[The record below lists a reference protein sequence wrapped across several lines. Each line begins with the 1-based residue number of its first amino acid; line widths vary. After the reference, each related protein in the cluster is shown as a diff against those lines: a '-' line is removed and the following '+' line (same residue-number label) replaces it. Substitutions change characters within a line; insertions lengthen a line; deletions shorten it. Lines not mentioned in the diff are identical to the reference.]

1 MKKLILLLAAALLAA
16 SFILPAIAA
25 PHEFPKGSPK
35 FLTDYKA
42 AIEQSKK
49 EGKPAILVFSAAWCP
64 PCQTMKKSVYP
75 SKEVA
80 ALHDK
85 FVWAYL
91 DVDEDANS
99 KAAQQYA
106 VQGIPHVQFVD
117 PSGKDLGNQVGSTTP
132 GDFAGTLNKVLKKAA
147 K

>member
-1 MKKLILLLAAALLAA
+1 MKKLILLAAAALIAAAFIMPALAA
-16 SFILPAIAA
+16 S
-25 PHEFPKGSPK
+25 HDFPEGSPK

-42 AIEQSKK
+42 AMEQSKK
-49 EGKPAILVFSAAWCP
+49 DGKPAILVFSAPWCP
-64 PCQTMKKSVYP
+64 PCQAMKKSVYP

-91 DVDEDANS
+91 DVDEDVNS
-99 KAAQQYA
+99 KAAQKYA
-106 VQGIPHVQFVD
+106 VQGIPHIQFVD
-117 PSGKDLGNQVGSTTP
+117 PSGKDLGNQVGSTTA
-132 GDFAGTLNKVLKKAA
+132 GDFAGTLSKVLKKAA